1 MKLEIKCD
9 IIVDSLGGMKK
20 NTLTFIR
27 GVGMTIGAIVGV
39 GVFGLPYAF
48 AQSGFSLGLLILLLL
63 GAMLIILQLMYAEV
77 ALQTRGKHRLVGYVR
92 MYIGK
97 EWSFVTLI
105 TLAASMWG
113 AMLAYIIVGGEF
125 FYLLFGGY
133 FGFPEIVCSFVI
145 AAVASLFIYRG
156 LGFAAKAEVVIIG
169 ALLFLFLFIIGV
181 SLPHMQAE
189 HLLTLDWSQAL
200 LPYGVVLFS
209 LAGIGVVPELKDVLG
224 RRMRNNIGYVLT
236 VGLLIVIALYVLFS
250 FAVVGV
256 TGGATAE
263 VAFDGL
269 VPILGPVF
277 GFIVALLGTLTILSI
292 YMLIG
297 VELQNMFQYD
307 FKMKKLPAFLLT
319 AVVPIVLFL
328 IGFREFIYL
337 VGFVGAVFGG
347 LHGVFIVATYQK
359 MRKGLEK
366 KHHKCFH
373 VPNFVSWIIIGIFLL
388 GVAVEIQQRLMG

>member
-1 MKLEIKCD
+1 
-9 IIVDSLGGMKK
+9 MKK
-20 NTLTFIR
+20 NTLTFIK
-27 GVGMTIGAIVGV
+27 GVGMTIGAIIGV

-92 MYIGK
+92 MYLGK
-97 EWSFVTLI
+97 EWSFVALI

-125 FYLLFGGY
+125 IHLLFGGLL
-133 FGFPEIVCSFVI
+133 GIPEILCSLII
-145 AAVASLFIYRG
+145 AGVASLFIYRG
-156 LGFAAKAEVVIIG
+156 LGFAAKAEVIIIG
-169 ALLFLFLFIIGV
+169 ALIFLFLFIIGA
-181 SLPHMQAE
+181 SLPHVQVE
-189 HLLTLDWSQAL
+189 NLLTLDWSQGL

-224 RRMRNNIGYVLT
+224 RKMRNNIGYVLT
-236 VGLLIVIALYVLFS
+236 VGLLIVVAIYAFFS

-269 VPILGPVF
+269 VPVLGPVF
-277 GFIVALLGTLTILSI
+277 GLIVALLGSLTILSI

-307 FKMKKLPAFLLT
+307 FKMRKLSAFLLT
-319 AVVPIVLFL
+319 AVVPIALFL

-359 MRKGLEK
+359 MRIGLEK
-366 KHHKCFH
+366 KKHKCFH
-373 VPNFVSWIIIGIFLL
+373 VPNLVSWLLIGIFLL
-388 GVAVEIQQRLMG
+388 GVALEVQSRIMS